1 MQFYTN
7 KAILLS
13 YIPAG
18 PVCQKQNQRITPFF
32 WLHFNLCSCLSLFD
46 LKKKIWKITLQWL
59 SHLLNSSIKVKLK
72 VIEIC

>member
-18 PVCQKQNQRITPFF
+18 PVCQKTKSENNPFF
-32 WLHFNLCSCLSLFD
+32 SGSALIFVHVCPCLT
-46 LKKKIWKITLQWL
+46 LKKNLENHIAMAFSLAE
-59 SHLLNSSIKVKLK
+59 LLDKSKAQGH
-72 VIEIC
+72 